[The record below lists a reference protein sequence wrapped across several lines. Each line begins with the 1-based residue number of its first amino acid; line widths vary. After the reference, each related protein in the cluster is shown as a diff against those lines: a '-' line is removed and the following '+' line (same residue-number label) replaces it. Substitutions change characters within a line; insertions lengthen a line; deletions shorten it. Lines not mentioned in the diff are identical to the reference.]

1 MLRLFPLL
9 ALVSLLVGCP
19 PSSGEDHF
27 QFALD
32 NTWEYFLVD
41 GGEED
46 EVWNLT
52 ISDADENEESGRGDL
67 FFQMVRTVPNA
78 LGEGLPADYPQRRFN
93 LALEQDLTGSTPKPI
108 GWTYRWLPDAQKE
121 GARGEYFVVSPGS
134 ASDWS
139 DDWSY
144 DFGEPTGSDFSIAV
158 ITERSSEPRQT
169 SFGTFDDLILVERT
183 VEITSFSSGDEL
195 VQTTVTNETWAEGV
209 GLVHFHILAAD
220 GTNTEAVLR
229 TTNVT
234 TPPGT

>member
-1 MLRLFPLL
+1 MIRLLPLL
-9 ALVSLLVGCP
+9 ASAFLLAACP
-19 PSSGEDHF
+19 PGSSDDHF
-27 QFALD
+27 QLALD

-41 GGEED
+41 GGEDGEF
-46 EVWNLT
+46 WTLT

-67 FFQMVRTVPNA
+67 FFEMVRTVPDA
-78 LGEGLPADYPQRRFN
+78 LGIGVPADYPQRRFN

-121 GARGEYFVVSPGS
+121 GGRGEYFVVSPGS
-134 ASDWS
+134 AADWS

-144 DFGEPTGSDFSIAV
+144 DFGEGSGSDFALAV
-158 ITERSSEPRQT
+158 TTERSETARQT

-183 VEITSFSSGDEL
+183 VVITSFSSGEEL
-195 VQTTVTNETWAEGV
+195 VQTTVTSETWAAGV
-209 GLVHFHILAAD
+209 GLIHFHILAAD
-220 GTNTEAVLR
+220 GATTEAVLR